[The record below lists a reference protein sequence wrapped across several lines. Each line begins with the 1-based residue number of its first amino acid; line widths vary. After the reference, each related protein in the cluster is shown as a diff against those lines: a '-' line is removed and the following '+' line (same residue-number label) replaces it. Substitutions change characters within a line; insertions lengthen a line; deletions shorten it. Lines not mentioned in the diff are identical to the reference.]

1 MIHYTNPL
9 TDKDLDVTSMAE
21 AAYTLKLCNEN
32 YFSVF
37 YQGQEMLKE
46 LGRLDAE
53 IYEQKYKLI
62 EPYLPQTSDTLLT
75 PTKTIPSPLPANIP
89 QSVIAAMNYLD
100 EQRATFNA
108 IFQADL
114 AENTAEL
121 NASREKLEEKVATWF
136 KRHRNAAWLGSSG
149 EIKLSGCTLKYSG
162 GNVRFTY
169 EDYDEE

>member
-1 MIHYTNPL
+1 MINYDNPL
-9 TDKDLDVTSMAE
+9 TGKNLDVTSMAE

-32 YFSVF
+32 YFSAF
-37 YQGQEMLKE
+37 YQEQEMLKE
-46 LGRLDAE
+46 LNRLDAE

-62 EPYLPQTSDTLLT
+62 EPYLPQTTDTAI
-75 PTKTIPSPLPANIP
+75 TKIIPSPLPANIP

-114 AENTAEL
+114 AENTAEI
-121 NASREKLEEKVATWF
+121 NASREILEEKVETWF
-136 KRHRNAAWLGSSG
+136 KSHRNAIWLGRSG
-149 EIKLSGCTLKYSG
+149 EIKLSGCTIKYSG
-162 GNVRFTY
+162 GKVKFSY